1 MDSTGSSW
9 ILSQH
14 RWISHWHPA
23 GIISSC
29 VKATCHDNIIGG
41 FSKIGVPE
49 VLSIPDA
56 PMYGIF
62 TYIYPKN
69 GPNVG
74 KYSIH
79 GAYGYK
85 RIFHYK
91 PSSYWGTTN
100 LGNPH
105 LVGGDWNHGI
115 LNDFPYIYILGM
127 SFHPN
132 WLSLHHFSEV
142 YHKNQSTSHNPGFA
156 KSNPLFSTML
166 QRFNREK
173 KARPWVFRTIPGD
186 GGEGS
191 SELCWWINPGAT
203 LLFLHLVTPGCG
215 SKLKAIDWGIF
226 RIW

>member
-1 MDSTGSSW
+1 
-9 ILSQH
+9 
-14 RWISHWHPA
+14 
-23 GIISSC
+23 
-29 VKATCHDNIIGG
+29 
-41 FSKIGVPE
+41 
-49 VLSIPDA
+49 
-56 PMYGIF
+56 MYGIF

-132 WLSLHHFSEV
+132 
-142 YHKNQSTSHNPGFA
+142 
-156 KSNPLFSTML
+156 
-166 QRFNREK
+166 
-173 KARPWVFRTIPGD
+173 
-186 GGEGS
+186 
-191 SELCWWINPGAT
+191 
-203 LLFLHLVTPGCG
+203 
-215 SKLKAIDWGIF
+215 
-226 RIW
+226 